1 MADLLLVKN
10 IRYLISCAGDT
21 PVQENVNLLCCD
33 GVIAYIGPEE
43 KEADHV
49 LDGSHL
55 AVYPGLINTHHHLY
69 QLFSRNLAAVQNM
82 ELFDWLRALY
92 RIWAGLNEQVIYHST
107 LMGAAELL
115 RSGCTTCQDHHYVFP
130 KGSGRGLTDA
140 QFAAA
145 ATAGIRFH
153 ACRGSMD
160 LSEKDGGLPPDSV
173 AQSIDEILE
182 DCERVA
188 NQYHDSAPFAM
199 RRVVFAPCSP
209 FSVTGDLMR
218 QSAILARC
226 MGVNLHT
233 HLGETRDETAF
244 TLERFGMRPLEY
256 ARSLGWTGPDVSFA
270 HGIHFNDEE
279 LEVLRDTGTCVA
291 HCPIS
296 NMKLASG
303 VARVPDFLRMGIP
316 VGLAVDGS
324 ASNDGSSMLEELRV
338 GYLLHR
344 LHASKDAPDG
354 RAMLRIATNGGAKL
368 LGRDDIG
375 SLAVGKAA
383 DFFAIDL
390 RRPEADALRFD
401 PEAFLCTVGFKG
413 AVDYTVVNGEIVVK
427 EGHCTRFDD
436 MRAAENAARVESR
449 YLGFPVEAPRGFD
462 DTKKI

>member
-1 MADLLLVKN
+1 MGELLLVKN
-10 IRYLISCAGDT
+10 IRYLITCDGDQ
-21 PVQENVNLLCCD
+21 PVQENVNLLCC
-33 GVIAYIGPEE
+33 GGAIAYIGPEE
-43 KEADHV
+43 RDADQV

-92 RIWAGLNEQVIYHST
+92 RIWAGLNEKVVYHST
-107 LMGAAELL
+107 LLGAAELL
-115 RSGCTTCQDHHYVFP
+115 KSGCTTCLDHHYVFP
-130 KGSGRGLTDA
+130 RNGGGGLTDA

-145 ATAGIRFH
+145 ETAGIRFH

-173 AQSIDEILE
+173 AQSIDEILA
-182 DCERVA
+182 DCQRVA
-188 NQYHDSAPFAM
+188 ELYHDPEPFAM
-199 RRVVFAPCSP
+199 RRVAFAPCSP
-209 FSVTGDLMR
+209 FSVTPELMR
-218 QSAILARC
+218 QSALLARSL
-226 MGVNLHT
+226 GVNLHT
-233 HLGETRDETAF
+233 HLGETRDETAY
-244 TLERFGMRPLEY
+244 TLAHFGMRPLAY

-270 HGIHFNDEE
+270 HGIHFNDDE
-279 LEVLRDTGTCVA
+279 LEVLRETGTGIA

-303 VARVPDFLRMGIP
+303 VARVPDFLRLGIP

-324 ASNDGSSMLEELRV
+324 ASNDGSNMLEELRV

-344 LHASKDAPDG
+344 LHASSQAPDG
-354 RAMLRIATNGGAKL
+354 KTMLRIATNGSARV

-375 SLAVGKAA
+375 RLAVGKAA

-390 RRPEADALRFD
+390 RRPEAEALRFD
-401 PEAFLCTVGFKG
+401 PEAFLCTVGLRG
-413 AVDYTVVNGEIVVK
+413 GVDYTVVNGEVVVR

-436 MRAAENAARVESR
+436 QRAAENAARAESR
-449 YLGFPVEAPRGFD
+449 YLGL
-462 DTKKI
+462 